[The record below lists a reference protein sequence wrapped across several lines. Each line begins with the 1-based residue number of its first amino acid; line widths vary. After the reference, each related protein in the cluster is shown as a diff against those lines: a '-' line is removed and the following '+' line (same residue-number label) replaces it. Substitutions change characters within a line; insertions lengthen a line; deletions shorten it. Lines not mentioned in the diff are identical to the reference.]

1 MTHGIQRRDFATAL
15 ALAMLGGATITVSG
29 CGGGGSGYGGGGNP
43 NGPGAGG
50 DGDYGPGGDVD
61 PGGGEVGQ
69 VSANHGHRAVI
80 TRAELTAGDG
90 LGLDIRGA
98 ATHTHS
104 VELSGAEVVSIRNG
118 ARVSKGS
125 STTEAH
131 QHTVTFN

>member
-1 MTHGIQRRDFATAL
+1 MSEKMHRREFTTAMAL
-15 ALAMLGGATITVSG
+15 ALLGGATITVSS
-29 CGGGGSGYGGGGNP
+29 CGGGGYGGGGNP
-43 NGPGAGG
+43 TGPGTGGG

-69 VSANHGHRAVI
+69 ISANHGHRAVI
-80 TRAELTAGDG
+80 TRAEVTAGDG
-90 LGLDIRGA
+90 LSLDIRGA

>member
-1 MTHGIQRRDFATAL
+1 MTEKIQRREFTAAMAL
-15 ALAMLGGATITVSG
+15 ALLGGATITVSG

-43 NGPGAGG
+43 TGPGAGG
-50 DGDYGPGGDVD
+50 NDDYGPGGDMD

-69 VSANHGHRAVI
+69 ISANHGHRAVI
-80 TRAELTAGDG
+80 TRAELNGGGG
-90 LGLDIRGA
+90 LSLNILGE

-104 VELSGAEVVSIRNG
+104 VELSAAEIVSIRDG
-118 ARVSKGS
+118 GRVSKAS